1 MMFRAANFLAISFSL
16 LATVVQ
22 GGSVV
27 EGTAAENSE
36 RVLKAKKGTIAPGVP
51 APKSQKKVKSAFKGT
66 KEPKMVKKKS
76 KKAKGTD
83 VPSNAPSSA
92 SVLTSNPTGSPSAAP
107 SQSPSIKPVEPFGPV
122 EAFVAVPTGT
132 DVAVVSAAVE
142 TASID
147 TILQNGIKRRKLQ
160 EATEAG
166 STEQE
171 SAILDS
177 VPESVHRM
185 LQVNT
190 IGSIQIRVVPT
201 PCDCVLVGGL
211 IFQTSDACD
220 CYDCFISGTVGFPN
234 RAVIILT
241 GSISNGT
248 FGLRINQIIPGSNAQ
263 GSPFATTSP
272 SSAPA
277 VPSSAPTE
285 SVFPSTSPISSF

>member
-1 MMFRAANFLAISFSL
+1 MFRAANFLAISFSL

-51 APKSQKKVKSAFKGT
+51 LKSQKKLKSAFKST
-66 KEPKMVKKKS
+66 KEPKSVKKKKS

-92 SVLTSNPTGSPSAAP
+92 SVLTSNPTGSPTAAP
-107 SQSPSIKPVEPFGPV
+107 SQSPSIRPVEPFGPV

-147 TILQNGIKRRKLQ
+147 TILQNPVRRKMQ
-160 EATEAG
+160 EASEVG
-166 STEQE
+166 STELE

-177 VPESVHRM
+177 IPESVHRM

-190 IGSIQIRVVPT
+190 IGSIQVSIVPT

-220 CYDCFISGTVGFPN
+220 CYDCLISGTAGFPD

-248 FGLRINQIIPGSNAQ
+248 FGLRINQIIPGSNAE
-263 GSPFATTSP
+263 GTPFATTSP

-285 SVFPSTSPISSF
+285 SAFPSTSPISSF